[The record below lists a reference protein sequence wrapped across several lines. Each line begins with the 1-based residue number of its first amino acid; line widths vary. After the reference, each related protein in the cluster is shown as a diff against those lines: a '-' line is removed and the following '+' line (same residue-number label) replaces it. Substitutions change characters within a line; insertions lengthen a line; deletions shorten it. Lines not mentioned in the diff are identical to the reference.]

1 MFTFALSFLF
11 ACGEKS
17 TDTAET
23 TDTTEET
30 TDTAEEST
38 EDTSSGS
45 SSEGY
50 PGEETAEGVG
60 EMGGYLSSYCTEYAM
75 RCGLYTA
82 EEDCVND
89 MSSWYNST
97 CVIVDTD
104 ALDTCVTWLS
114 ELSCDETGWIDE
126 CSNFYSCD

>member
-1 MFTFALSFLF
+1 MFTLALSFLF
-11 ACGEKS
+11 ACGEKA
-17 TDTAET
+17 TDTAE
-23 TDTTEET
+23 TTEET
-30 TDTAEEST
+30 TDTAEESAEEST

-45 SSEGY
+45 SGGY
-50 PGEETAEGVG
+50 PGEEAEGIG

-75 RCGLYTA
+75 RCGLYSS
-82 EEDCVND
+82 EEYCVD
-89 MSSWYNST
+89 EMSSWYNST

-104 ALDTCVTWLS
+104 MLDTCVTWLS

>member
-1 MFTFALSFLF
+1 MFTFALSLFF

-23 TDTTEET
+23 TDTTEES

-38 EDTSSGS
+38 EDTPSGS
-45 SSEGY
+45 SGGY
-50 PGEETAEGVG
+50 PGEEIEEGIG

-75 RCGLYTA
+75 RCGVYSS
-82 EEDCVND
+82 EEYCVNE
-89 MSSWYNST
+89 MSSWYNSS

-114 ELSCDETGWIDE
+114 ELSCEETGWIDE